1 MISFDQAIAI
11 ISDAARPLETEV
23 VPIAAAARRILAA
36 PVVAAIDSPR
46 ADVSAMD
53 GYAVRSADLGTYPT
67 RLRVIGESF
76 PGAGCAEEV
85 GSGTCA
91 RIFTGAP
98 LPAGAD
104 RIIVQEQVH
113 RERDVA
119 IIDADPGPATWL
131 RRTGK
136 DFATGD
142 EVLPKGR
149 LLVPAAL
156 IAAAGADVAEVQV
169 FRRPRLALLT
179 TGDELVDPG
188 RARSSQLAVPD
199 SVTPGLAAL
208 AMNWGAEVVMR
219 ARLADDLTAMKPKA
233 KQAIDE
239 SDVVVVAGGASVGE
253 RDFAK
258 AMFGP
263 ELELLFSRVSIR
275 PGKPAWFGRF
285 DDRLVLGL
293 PGNPT
298 SALATARL
306 FLAPLLCGMQGR
318 RHDAALAWETARL
331 ASSLPPCDLRET
343 FHRARLL
350 GGEVTLLGFQESHAQ
365 KTRAEA
371 DVLVRQA
378 ADSPALAVG
387 ETVQMLRL

>member
-1 MISFDQAIAI
+1 
-11 ISDAARPLETEV
+11 
-23 VPIAAAARRILAA
+23 
-36 PVVAAIDSPR
+36 
-46 ADVSAMD
+46 
-53 GYAVRSADLGTYPT
+53 
-67 RLRVIGESF
+67 
-76 PGAGCAEEV
+76 
-85 GSGTCA
+85 
-91 RIFTGAP
+91 
-98 LPAGAD
+98 
-104 RIIVQEQVH
+104 
-113 RERDVA
+113 
-119 IIDADPGPATWL
+119 
-131 RRTGK
+131 
-136 DFATGD
+136 
-142 EVLPKGR
+142 
-149 LLVPAAL
+149 
-156 IAAAGADVAEVQV
+156 
-169 FRRPRLALLT
+169 
-179 TGDELVDPG
+179 
-188 RARSSQLAVPD
+188 
-199 SVTPGLAAL
+199 
-208 AMNWGAEVVMR
+208 MR

-258 AMFGP
+258 AMFEP

-365 KTRAEA
+365 KTLAEA